1 MFRGSWKWVLG
12 CALSITQAAQAAV
25 FSFVV
30 LPDTQLYAQN
40 NSPIFPAQTQWILAN
55 QASRNIV
62 FVSHLGDLKD
72 SGGPNAD
79 ISCDDV
85 SLPPGVLPPGS
96 TEWDYVA
103 QALVPLEDPAQT
115 GLTDGLPL
123 GVMPGNHD
131 FDQGQGTTTCPS
143 FQSNEVN
150 GRPLTL
156 YEPRLGDAHFAGR
169 AYYGGSRACDTTVEV
184 SCATPNS
191 GFTGDSYT
199 LFEAE
204 GIGFIVINF
213 AYRAELADYSGD
225 VRADNPEIQWADDL
239 LATHDDRIGIL
250 VSHFILEENAGLNVN
265 DFGTWA
271 GAVFD
276 ELDARPNLFLM
287 LGGHRYGE
295 AWRIGDRSAL
305 ELPPVHA
312 LLANYQ
318 GVLHP
323 GVSPVYND
331 LDGTPGN
338 SGDSGLMRILEFDTV
353 TCEVSVDTFSPVAP
367 ALDSDFEP
375 FTAQTADGVLTAAE
389 ITTINGSSLMN
400 SDTASEFSFSF
411 KGYGAIGAPC
421 NGEPVDF
428 ALTMD
433 RSGSMNGSSPVSGTK
448 LESLRNMATQ
458 FIDQVELDGV
468 HRIGMTRFNQAL
480 VPFPGDFPLT
490 TMDTAGAQAA
500 RDAIATMTVA
510 GGMTDVLE
518 GVEGAVD
525 LLNVTDAVDRRAV
538 VLFTDGKHNSPTTLA
553 DATLQ
558 SELENRVNAV
568 STDMQFYSIG
578 FGTSINELPL
588 SGATAVNDGW
598 HVNEADPLGIAKD
611 FSLVAASIVNNATLI
626 DPVFHL
632 KPGGSDSQDVGVSSA
647 DRYLTFV
654 AHWDSFDAGRVRMD
668 IDPPGGDCRLTDG
681 VDYPN
686 TRRASGVTHKMIR
699 VNLPFF
705 CDGAL
710 VHEGDW
716 QVRLHASEKNREIER
731 VDLLAFASS
740 AINLYSNLKVA
751 EGLMTIKATLVG
763 KVRKD
768 ARFTA
773 YILPPLPDSGDST
786 DHDRLGSDPGGGASI
801 PKAELVARKPI
812 QVELEISGVSADAI
826 DAVGQFKPGEKG
838 LYQVRV
844 VSNLVDEN
852 GQKVSREAF
861 ATSYADR
868 ADSPFLRYLIFAILF
883 AILIYLAYRFYP
895 GKAATARG

>member
-1 MFRGSWKWVLG
+1 MFRVSWKWVLG
-12 CALSITQAAQAAV
+12 FALLITQAAQAAV

-40 NSPIFPAQTQWILAN
+40 NSPIFPAQTQWILDN

-72 SGGPNAD
+72 SGGPAAPV
-79 ISCDDV
+79 SCDDV
-85 SLPPGVLPPGS
+85 LLPPGVLPPGS

-103 QALVPLEDPAQT
+103 QALAPLESLAET
-115 GLTDGLPL
+115 GLADGLPL

-131 FDQGQGTTTCPS
+131 FDQGGEDPDTCPS
-143 FQSNEVN
+143 YQSGEAN
-150 GRPLTL
+150 GRPLTE

-169 AYYGGSRACDTTVEV
+169 AYYGGSRACDAVEV
-184 SCATPNS
+184 SCQTPNS

-213 AYRAELADYSGD
+213 AYRAELATFGGT

-239 LATHDDRIGIL
+239 LATNADRIGIL
-250 VSHFILEENAGLNVN
+250 VSHFILEENESPVVN
-265 DFGTWA
+265 EFGTWA
-271 GAVFD
+271 GAVYD
-276 ELDARPNLFLM
+276 ELSVRPNLFLM

-295 AWRIGDRSAL
+295 AWRIEDRGAL
-305 ELPPVHA
+305 LPPLPPVHA

-323 GVSPVYND
+323 GASPDYDN
-331 LDGTPGN
+331 LNGTPGN
-338 SGDSGLMRILEFDTV
+338 NGDSGLMRILEFDTV
-353 TCEVSVDTFSPVAP
+353 TCEVNVDTFSPVAP

-375 FTAQTADGVLTAAE
+375 ASGNE
-389 ITTINGSSLMN
+389 MN
-400 SDTASEFSFSF
+400 RNTASKFGFSF
-411 KGYGAIGAPC
+411 KGYSAIGAPC

-433 RSGSMNGSSPVSGTK
+433 RSGSMNGPSPVSGTK
-448 LESLRNMATQ
+448 LDSLRNMATQ

-490 TMDTAGAQAA
+490 AMNAVGAQAA

-510 GGMTDVLE
+510 GGLTDVLE

-525 LLNVTDAVDRRAV
+525 LLDVTDAFDRRAV
-538 VLFTDGKHNSPTTLA
+538 VLFTDGKHNSPTVLA
-553 DATLQ
+553 DTALEN
-558 SELENRVNAV
+558 ELGNRVNAV
-568 STDMQFYSIG
+568 SSDMQFYSIG

-588 SGATAVNDGW
+588 SGATLANDGW
-598 HVNEADPLGIAKD
+598 HVNEADPLGVAKD

-626 DPVFHL
+626 DPVFYL

-654 AHWDSFDAGRVRMD
+654 AHWDSFDADRVRMD
-668 IDPPGGDCRLTDG
+668 IDPPGGKCRLTDG

-716 QVRLHASEKNREIER
+716 QVRLHTSEKSREIER

-740 AINLYSNLKVA
+740 AINLYSNLEVV

-763 KVRKD
+763 KVSKD

-826 DAVGQFKPGEKG
+826 DAVGQFKPSEKG

-844 VSNLVDEN
+844 VSNLVDES

-883 AILIYLAYRFYP
+883 VILIYFAYRFYP
-895 GKAATARG
+895 GRAATARG